1 MLITTNDKE
10 LNRPFQTFQPS
21 KTLED
26 IGILRIPDYIQILNA
41 TTNIYIKIAFRMAN
55 QKHIILIMAMLASI
69 SKQFSPTLGS
79 IIRPITI
86 IRG

>member
-21 KTLED
+21 KTLKD

-41 TTNIYIKIAFRMAN
+41 TTNIYIKIAFRVRN
-55 QKHIILIMAMLASI
+55 KKHIILVMTMLTSI
-69 SKQFSPTLGS
+69 SEQFPPTLSS
-79 IIRPITI
+79 IIRLVAI
-86 IRG
+86 IRR